1 MYDDIVVPRRLSDIV
16 KGDTALHLDKAAKL
30 VLSSPEVAYRIVH
43 TLIPEAND
51 LPFENFDK
59 TYKPDFKH
67 PAGPVMGPTEDTVE
81 GEGTVYF
88 DIMYSL
94 FDDEGNEIALVDV
107 EAQND
112 PNPGYEIKNRSAY
125 YCARLISGQ
134 FKTEKSRHMKDTYKN
149 LTKVYSIWVLFN
161 CGPETANR
169 IIQYQEQAIALHGKL
184 SPKYDSHDLAKMI
197 MVYLPGDSKTLDV
210 RNENPYSSLVAI
222 LATLFDKN
230 LEAEEKCDKIKASG
244 INLTEELKGDVINM
258 CNYSK
263 YIATSEYTSGYE
275 SGYENGHESGYESGY
290 ESGHEKG
297 AHEERIKAAK
307 TFFSYGLT
315 IEAVQKIY
323 PDLNIELLTYLK
335 SESDSSKRE

>member
-1 MYDDIVVPRRLSDIV
+1 
-16 KGDTALHLDKAAKL
+16 
-30 VLSSPEVAYRIVH
+30 
-43 TLIPEAND
+43 
-51 LPFENFDK
+51 
-59 TYKPDFKH
+59 
-67 PAGPVMGPTEDTVE
+67 
-81 GEGTVYF
+81 
-88 DIMYSL
+88 
-94 FDDEGNEIALVDV
+94 
-107 EAQND
+107 
-112 PNPGYEIKNRSAY
+112 
-125 YCARLISGQ
+125 
-134 FKTEKSRHMKDTYKN
+134 MKDTYKN

-184 SPKYDSHDLAKMI
+184 SPKYDSHDLAKII

-275 SGYENGHESGYESGY
+275 NGHESGYESGY

-307 TFFSYGLT
+307 NFFAYGHSL
-315 IEAVQKIY
+315 EDVQKMY
-323 PDLNIELLTYLK
+323 PDLSVELLAYLK
-335 SESDSSKRE
+335 SESDSPKSE